1 MYYILPFFLAHW
13 TCVNFFGQWTKMI
26 CRILFLP
33 IYAFPG
39 YTEYTFFQN
48 QSTPHP
54 TTPPPPPLRLPQKW
68 SAQQIVEFPTS
79 HTCISFVTQHV
90 LYVPVIRNYNI
101 SGQMHVLCIR
111 NLVTYAGTVVVLQV
125 LSKWSL
131 LKIRG
136 LWAMGFSNISGHHS
150 IFGSDSLVLPVA
162 VFVYYNYWW
171 WEITSKLTF

>member
-1 MYYILPFFLAHW
+1 MWIFLDSGLKWYAEFFSYL
-13 TCVNFFGQWTKMI
+13 
-26 CRILFLP
+26 
-33 IYAFPG
+33 YAFPG

-54 TTPPPPPLRLPQKW
+54 TTTPPPPLPLPQKW

-111 NLVTYAGTVVVLQV
+111 NLVTYAGTVVVLRV

-136 LWAMGFSNISGHHS
+136 LWAMGFSNISGHHG

>member
-1 MYYILPFFLAHW
+1 MWIFLDSELKW
-13 TCVNFFGQWTKMI
+13 L

-33 IYAFPG
+33 ICISRIHRVYI
-39 YTEYTFFQN
+39 FFKIN
-48 QSTPHP
+48 QPLN
-54 TTPPPPPLRLPQKW
+54 PPLPPPLRLPQKW

-79 HTCISFVTQHV
+79 HTCISFFTQHV

-111 NLVTYAGTVVVLQV
+111 NVGTYAGTVVVLQV